1 MREIHTNFLHQPT
14 SPQTLKTVKDFH
26 LQAKDRI
33 RPRQSHACNIR
44 IGCLICAMFARQ
56 RMEQEEGALT
66 ILRGSARRPNQRG
79 ARGTGGGSITTT
91 KSPPRAGTS
100 V

>member
-1 MREIHTNFLHQPT
+1 
-14 SPQTLKTVKDFH
+14 
-26 LQAKDRI
+26 
-33 RPRQSHACNIR
+33 
-44 IGCLICAMFARQ
+44 MFARQ

-66 ILRGSARRPNQRG
+66 ILRGSARRPNLRG